1 MRARLLCGDAAEQ
14 LRTLEPE
21 SVNVCVTSPPYY
33 NLRDYGIAGQIG
45 REDTPDEYIENLVS
59 AFREVRRVLKKDGTL
74 WVNIGD
80 SYTGGNRKSRDRDRK
95 VQGREMA
102 IRKPTPE
109 GLKPKEL
116 LGIPW
121 RLAMALQADGWYL
134 RSDIIWNKLNAM
146 PESVKDRPTRSHE
159 YIFLLSRSQ
168 KYYFD
173 MERIKEPCVT
183 PKGKKWRNKR
193 DVWAV
198 GTTGFKGDHFAVFPE
213 KLIEP
218 CILAGCPE
226 GGIVLDPFT
235 GSGTTGV
242 VAMRLNRGFVGI
254 EINTNYSKIAAERM
268 NAIGTTGEEAEP

>member
-1 MRARLLCGDAAEQ
+1 MREALLCGDAAKQ

-33 NLRDYGIAGQIG
+33 NLRDYEITGQIG
-45 REDTPDEYIENLVS
+45 MEDTPEEYIKNLVCV
-59 AFREVRRVLKKDGTL
+59 FREVRRVLRKDGTL

-80 SYTGGNRKSRDRDRK
+80 SYTSGNRKSRDRDRK
-95 VQGREMA
+95 VKGREMA
-102 IRKPTPE
+102 IRKPTPA

-134 RSDIIWNKLNAM
+134 RSDIIWNKSNAM

-173 MERIKEPCVT
+173 MERIKEPCIT
-183 PKGKKWRNKR
+183 PKGKKRRNKR
-193 DVWAV
+193 DVWTI
-198 GTTGFKGDHFAVFPE
+198 GTTGFKGAHFAVFPE

-218 CILAGCPE
+218 CILDGCPE

-235 GSGTTGV
+235 GSGTTGI
-242 VAMRLNRGFVGI
+242 VAKRLNRGFVGI
-254 EINTNYSKIAAERM
+254 EINPQYSKIATERI
-268 NAIGTTGEEAEP
+268 NATRATGEAGS

>member
-1 MRARLLCGDAAEQ
+1 MREALLCGDAEEQ
-14 LRTLEPE
+14 LRTLESE

-33 NLRDYGIAGQIG
+33 NLRDYGITGQIG
-45 REDTPDEYIENLVS
+45 MEDTPEEYIKNLVCV
-59 AFREVRRVLKKDGTL
+59 FREVRRVLRKDGTL

-80 SYTGGNRKSRDRDRK
+80 SYTSGNRKNRDRVRK
-95 VQGREMA
+95 VKGREMA

-121 RLAMALQADGWYL
+121 RLALALQADGWYL
-134 RSDIIWNKLNAM
+134 RSDIIWNKSNAM

-173 MERIKEPCVT
+173 MERIKEPCIT
-183 PKGKKWRNKR
+183 QKGEKRRNKR
-193 DVWAV
+193 DVWTI

-226 GGIVLDPFT
+226 GGVVLDPFT
-235 GSGTTGV
+235 GSGTTGI
-242 VAMRLNRGFVGI
+242 VAKRLNRGFVGI
-254 EINTNYSKIAAERM
+254 EINPQYLKIATERV
-268 NAIGTTGEEAEP
+268 NEIGETGEAGP